1 MQNNKKLTDILTR
14 PLPQEA
20 LKKHPSRSYLTT
32 INPIYVTDRLNE
44 AFGVGGW
51 NFNPEVVDDNTNPKM
66 IIVRGTL
73 TADKHNIKVIQFG
86 GNDNDDRGDA
96 YKGAS
101 TDALTK
107 CASYLGVG
115 AEVWRNGKPA
125 EVETAPAGKPPEL
138 IDSIR
143 KVFRKR
149 YIKDI
154 GKVGTVEHK
163 ENLLNHW
170 LKFRDIIETNQTYND
185 LKPRQLDDFMGNWGA
200 FIKNVKKLH
209 AKRFDETPSD
219 KTTK

>member
-1 MQNNKKLTDILTR
+1 MQNNKKLTDTLMR
-14 PLPQEA
+14 PLPKEA

-51 NFNPEVVDDNTNPKM
+51 QFTPEVVQDDTNPKM
-66 IIVRGTL
+66 VIIQGTL

-115 AEVWRNGKPA
+115 AEVWRNFKPA
-125 EVETAPAGKPPEL
+125 EAEL
-138 IDSIR
+138 IKEVDKDILAEFKKKFVSNKGLTLNILNSWLR
-143 KVFRKR
+143 AKKLIEEKQVYTSLKETQ
-149 YIKDI
+149 IKDFE
-154 GKVGTVEHK
+154 K
-163 ENLLNHW
+163 
-170 LKFRDIIETNQTYND
+170 
-185 LKPRQLDDFMGNWGA
+185 NWDA
-200 FIKNVKKLH
+200 FIKNVKEH
-209 AKRFDETPSD
+209 NGTPPD

>member
-1 MQNNKKLTDILTR
+1 MPR
-14 PLPQEA
+14 EA

-51 NFNPEVVDDNTNPKM
+51 RFTPEVVEDDTNPKM

-73 TADKHNIKVIQFG
+73 TAEKHNIKVVQFG

-115 AEVWRNGKPA
+115 AEVWRNGNPA
-125 EVETAPAGKPPEL
+125 EVELTKEVDKDILAEFKKKFLSNKGLTLNILNSWLRAKKL
-138 IDSIR
+138 IEEKQGYASL
-143 KVFRKR
+143 KENQ
-149 YIKDI
+149 IKDFE
-154 GKVGTVEHK
+154 K
-163 ENLLNHW
+163 
-170 LKFRDIIETNQTYND
+170 
-185 LKPRQLDDFMGNWGA
+185 NWDA
-200 FIKNVKKLH
+200 FIKNVKEH
-209 AKRFDETPSD
+209 NGTPSD

>member
-1 MQNNKKLTDILTR
+1 MQNNKKLTDTLMR
-14 PLPQEA
+14 PLPKEA

-51 NFNPEVVDDNTNPKM
+51 QFTPEVVQDDTNPKM
-66 IIVRGTL
+66 IIMRGTL

-125 EVETAPAGKPPEL
+125 EVELTKEVDKDILAEFKKKFVSNKGLTLNTLNSWLKAKKL
-138 IDSIR
+138 IEEKQVYTSL
-143 KVFRKR
+143 KETQ
-149 YIKDI
+149 IKDFE
-154 GKVGTVEHK
+154 K
-163 ENLLNHW
+163 
-170 LKFRDIIETNQTYND
+170 
-185 LKPRQLDDFMGNWGA
+185 NWDA
-200 FIKNVKKLH
+200 FIKNVKEH
-209 AKRFDETPSD
+209 NGTPSD

>member
-1 MQNNKKLTDILTR
+1 MQHNNKKLTDTLMR
-14 PLPQEA
+14 PLPKEA

-51 NFNPEVVDDNTNPKM
+51 HFTPEVVEDDTNPKM

-73 TADKHNIKVIQFG
+73 TAEKHNIKVIQFG

-125 EVETAPAGKPPEL
+125 EVELTKEVDKDILAA
-138 IDSIR
+138 
-143 KVFRKR
+143 FRKKFLSDKSLTLNILNSWLR
-149 YIKDI
+149 TKKLIEEKQVYTSLKETQIKDFE
-154 GKVGTVEHK
+154 K
-163 ENLLNHW
+163 
-170 LKFRDIIETNQTYND
+170 
-185 LKPRQLDDFMGNWGA
+185 NWDA
-200 FIKNVKKLH
+200 FIKNVKEH
-209 AKRFDETPSD
+209 NGTPSD

>member
-1 MQNNKKLTDILTR
+1 MQHNNKKLTDTLMR
-14 PLPQEA
+14 PLPKEA

-51 NFNPEVVDDNTNPKM
+51 HFTPEVVEDDTNPKM

-73 TADKHNIKVIQFG
+73 TADKHGIKVIQFG

-107 CASYLGVG
+107 CASYIGVG

-125 EVETAPAGKPPEL
+125 EVELTKEVDKDILGAFKKKFLSTKGLTLNILNSWLRAKKL
-138 IDSIR
+138 IEEKQVYTSL
-143 KVFRKR
+143 KENQ
-149 YIKDI
+149 IKDFE
-154 GKVGTVEHK
+154 K
-163 ENLLNHW
+163 
-170 LKFRDIIETNQTYND
+170 
-185 LKPRQLDDFMGNWGA
+185 NWDA
-200 FIKNVKKLH
+200 FIKNVKEH
-209 AKRFDETPSD
+209 NGTPSD

>member
-1 MQNNKKLTDILTR
+1 MQNNKKLTDVLMR
-14 PLPQEA
+14 PLPKEA

-51 NFNPEVVDDNTNPKM
+51 HFTPEVVEDDTNPKM

-73 TADKHNIKVIQFG
+73 TADKHGIKVIQFG

-125 EVETAPAGKPPEL
+125 EVELTKEVDRDILAA
-138 IDSIR
+138 
-143 KVFRKR
+143 FRKKFLSDKSLTLNILNSWLR
-149 YIKDI
+149 TKKLIEEKQVYTSLKENQIKDFE
-154 GKVGTVEHK
+154 K
-163 ENLLNHW
+163 
-170 LKFRDIIETNQTYND
+170 
-185 LKPRQLDDFMGNWGA
+185 NWDA
-200 FIKNVKKLH
+200 FIKNVKEH
-209 AKRFDETPSD
+209 NGTPSD

>member
-1 MQNNKKLTDILTR
+1 MQNNKKLTDTLMR
-14 PLPQEA
+14 PLPKEA

-51 NFNPEVVDDNTNPKM
+51 QFTPEVVQDDTNPKM
-66 IIVRGTL
+66 VIIQGTL

-125 EVETAPAGKPPEL
+125 EAEL
-138 IDSIR
+138 IKEVDKAILAEFKKKFVANKGLTLNILNSWLRAKKLIEE
-143 KVFRKR
+143 KQVYTSLKEPQ
-149 YIKDI
+149 IKDFE
-154 GKVGTVEHK
+154 K
-163 ENLLNHW
+163 
-170 LKFRDIIETNQTYND
+170 
-185 LKPRQLDDFMGNWGA
+185 NWDA
-200 FIKNVKKLH
+200 FIKNVKEH
-209 AKRFDETPSD
+209 NGTPPD

>member
-1 MQNNKKLTDILTR
+1 MQNNKKLTDTLMR
-14 PLPQEA
+14 PLPKEA

-51 NFNPEVVDDNTNPKM
+51 QFTPEVVQDDTNPKM
-66 IIVRGTL
+66 VIMRGTL

-115 AEVWRNGKPA
+115 AEVWRNFKPA
-125 EVETAPAGKPPEL
+125 EAEL
-138 IDSIR
+138 IKEVDKDILAEFKKKFVSNKGLTLNILNSWLR
-143 KVFRKR
+143 AKKLIEEKQVYTSLKETQ
-149 YIKDI
+149 IKDFE
-154 GKVGTVEHK
+154 K
-163 ENLLNHW
+163 
-170 LKFRDIIETNQTYND
+170 
-185 LKPRQLDDFMGNWGA
+185 NWDA
-200 FIKNVKKLH
+200 FIKNVKEH
-209 AKRFDETPSD
+209 NGTPSD

>member
-1 MQNNKKLTDILTR
+1 MQNNKKLTDTLMR
-14 PLPQEA
+14 PLPKEA

-51 NFNPEVVDDNTNPKM
+51 QFTPEVVQDDTNPKM
-66 IIVRGTL
+66 VIMRGTL

-115 AEVWRNGKPA
+115 AEVWRNFKPA
-125 EVETAPAGKPPEL
+125 EAEL
-138 IDSIR
+138 IKEVDKDILPEFKKKFVSNKGLTLNILNSWLR
-143 KVFRKR
+143 AKKLIEEKQVYTSLKETQ
-149 YIKDI
+149 IKDFE
-154 GKVGTVEHK
+154 K
-163 ENLLNHW
+163 
-170 LKFRDIIETNQTYND
+170 
-185 LKPRQLDDFMGNWGA
+185 NWDA
-200 FIKNVKKLH
+200 FIKNVKEH
-209 AKRFDETPSD
+209 NGTPPD

>member
-1 MQNNKKLTDILTR
+1 MPR
-14 PLPQEA
+14 EA

-51 NFNPEVVDDNTNPKM
+51 RFTPEVVEDDTNPKM

-73 TADKHNIKVIQFG
+73 TAEKHNIKVVQFG

-125 EVETAPAGKPPEL
+125 EVELTKEVDKDILAEFKKKFLSNKGLTLNILNSWLRAKKL
-138 IDSIR
+138 IEEKQVYASL
-143 KVFRKR
+143 KENQ
-149 YIKDI
+149 IKDFE
-154 GKVGTVEHK
+154 K
-163 ENLLNHW
+163 
-170 LKFRDIIETNQTYND
+170 
-185 LKPRQLDDFMGNWGA
+185 NWDA
-200 FIKNVKKLH
+200 FIKNVKEH
-209 AKRFDETPSD
+209 NETPSD

>member
-1 MQNNKKLTDILTR
+1 MQNNKKLTDTLMR
-14 PLPQEA
+14 PLPKEA

-51 NFNPEVVDDNTNPKM
+51 QFTPEVVQDDTNPKM
-66 IIVRGTL
+66 VIMRGTL

-115 AEVWRNGKPA
+115 AEVWRNFKPA
-125 EVETAPAGKPPEL
+125 EAEL
-138 IDSIR
+138 IKEVDKDILAEFKKKFVSNKGLTLNILNSWLR
-143 KVFRKR
+143 AKKLIEEKQVYTSLKETQ
-149 YIKDI
+149 IKDFE
-154 GKVGTVEHK
+154 K
-163 ENLLNHW
+163 
-170 LKFRDIIETNQTYND
+170 
-185 LKPRQLDDFMGNWGA
+185 NWDA
-200 FIKNVKKLH
+200 FIKNVKEH
-209 AKRFDETPSD
+209 NGTPPD

>member
-1 MQNNKKLTDILTR
+1 MQNNKKLTDTLMR
-14 PLPQEA
+14 PLPKEA

-51 NFNPEVVDDNTNPKM
+51 QFTPEVVQDDTNPKM
-66 IIVRGTL
+66 VIIQGTL

-125 EVETAPAGKPPEL
+125 EAEL
-138 IDSIR
+138 IKEVDKDILAEFKKKFVSNKGLTLNILNSWLR
-143 KVFRKR
+143 AKKLIEEKQVYTSLKETQ
-149 YIKDI
+149 IKDFE
-154 GKVGTVEHK
+154 K
-163 ENLLNHW
+163 
-170 LKFRDIIETNQTYND
+170 
-185 LKPRQLDDFMGNWGA
+185 NWDA
-200 FIKNVKKLH
+200 FIKNVKEH
-209 AKRFDETPSD
+209 NGTPPD

>member
-1 MQNNKKLTDILTR
+1 MQNNTKLTDTLMR
-14 PLPQEA
+14 PLPKEA

-51 NFNPEVVDDNTNPKM
+51 HFTPEVVEDDTNPKM

-73 TADKHNIKVIQFG
+73 TADKHGIKVIQFG

-125 EVETAPAGKPPEL
+125 EVELTKEVDKDILGAFKKRFLSEKGLTLNILNSWLRAKKL
-138 IDSIR
+138 IEEKQVYTSI
-143 KVFRKR
+143 KETQ
-149 YIKDI
+149 IKDFE
-154 GKVGTVEHK
+154 K
-163 ENLLNHW
+163 
-170 LKFRDIIETNQTYND
+170 
-185 LKPRQLDDFMGNWGA
+185 NWDA
-200 FIKNVKKLH
+200 FIKNVKEH
-209 AKRFDETPSD
+209 NGTPSD

>member
-1 MQNNKKLTDILTR
+1 MQNNKKLTDTLMR
-14 PLPQEA
+14 PLPKEA

-51 NFNPEVVDDNTNPKM
+51 HFTPEVVEDDTNPKM

-73 TADKHNIKVIQFG
+73 TADKHGIKVIQFG

-125 EVETAPAGKPPEL
+125 EVELTKEVDKDILGAFKKRFLSEKGLTLNTLNSWLRAKKL
-138 IDSIR
+138 IEVKEVYTSL
-143 KVFRKR
+143 KENQ
-149 YIKDI
+149 IKDFE
-154 GKVGTVEHK
+154 K
-163 ENLLNHW
+163 
-170 LKFRDIIETNQTYND
+170 
-185 LKPRQLDDFMGNWGA
+185 NWDS
-200 FIKNVKKLH
+200 FIKNVKEH
-209 AKRFDETPSD
+209 NGTPSD

>member
-1 MQNNKKLTDILTR
+1 MQNNKKLTDTLMR
-14 PLPQEA
+14 PLPKEA

-51 NFNPEVVDDNTNPKM
+51 HFTPEVIADDTNPKM
-66 IIVRGTL
+66 IIIRGTL
-73 TADKHNIKVIQFG
+73 TAEKHDIKVIQFG

-125 EVETAPAGKPPEL
+125 EVENTKEV
-138 IDSIR
+138 D
-143 KVFRKR
+143 
-149 YIKDI
+149 KDI
-154 GKVGTVEHK
+154 LASFKKRFLSEK
-163 ENLLNHW
+163 ELTLAILNSW
-170 LKFRDIIETNQTYND
+170 LRAKTLIGEKQVYTS
-185 LKPRQLDDFMGNWGA
+185 LKEAQLKDFEKNWDA
-200 FIKNVKKLH
+200 FIKNVKEH
-209 AKRFDETPSD
+209 NGTPSD